1 VNLFKK
7 KMEDFS
13 LKKGWNFTILNDD
26 YAVLTCLV
34 GANDRQFVVITEFS
48 EIIEIYSPTFLEIK
62 QQNDI
67 PHQISTALLA
77 RNSTTRYGFWTINKI
92 GEKYAFSYMH
102 NCRLSGLTVDEF
114 ENIVNCCAI
123 EVSNFEN
130 RVSDLTKTNLP
141 PSTSIQLTSYT
152 ENAQNNSENPTQVFM
167 KNFSTEAGKE
177 AGKTI
182 GGKVAKVALSAV
194 LMSLGVQW

>member
-1 VNLFKK
+1 
-7 KMEDFS
+7 MEDFA
-13 LKKGWNFTILNDD
+13 LKNGWNFTILNDE

-34 GANDRQFVVITEFS
+34 AAKERQFVVITEFS
-48 EIIEIYSPTFLEIK
+48 DIIEIYSPTFLEINK
-62 QQNDI
+62 QNDI

-77 RNSTTRYGFWTINKI
+77 RNSTTRYGFWTIKKTGGNF
-92 GEKYAFSYMH
+92 AFSYMH

-141 PSTSIQLTSYT
+141 PPNSIQLTPST
-152 ENAQNNSENPTQVFM
+152 EDIQDNSGSTTHVFM

-182 GGKVAKVALSAV
+182 GGKIAKVALSAV
-194 LMSLGVQW
+194 LMSLGVHW